1 MHRNQN
7 RVKENE
13 EIEECVPRKNKIKP
27 QKKTVMKQ
35 KQVIY
40 MVAKSNHK
48 NACQAQRK
56 IG

>member
-40 MVAKSNHK
+40 MVVKSNHK

-56 IG
+56 NG